1 MAKKTSI
8 ILIKVNGKTIEA
20 KPGITVAFGGK
31 EREPVIAAGR
41 VVGYIEKVV
50 ASSVDCTIAHDQNV
64 NIDEIR
70 NWTAVTLVAETDTG
84 VQFQC
89 DDAFVTNNLE
99 LKDEA
104 GGIAVKFAGSP
115 MTAN

>member
-20 KPGITVAFGGK
+20 KPGITISFGGK
-31 EREPVIAAGR
+31 TREPVIAAGR
-41 VVGYIEKVV
+41 VVGYAEKVV
-50 ASSVDCTIAHDQNV
+50 ESMVDCTIAHDQNV
-64 NIDEIR
+64 SIPEIQ
-70 NWTAVTLVAETDTG
+70 NWTEVTLVAETDTG
-84 VQFQC
+84 VQYQC

-104 GGIAVKFAGSP
+104 GGVNVKFAGSP